1 MRALKS
7 EKVRGSMDNNK
18 STFTVEL
25 LQISDGFEITYSDTK
40 GWGIGHKT
48 FEKCDNMTEAI
59 NSYSNLV
66 QLIQI

>member
-1 MRALKS
+1 MRTLKS
-7 EKVRGSMDNNK
+7 EKFKGSMDGKK

-25 LQISDGFEITYSDTK
+25 LQNTYGFEVAYSDVK

-48 FEKCDNMTEAI
+48 FEQCDDMTEAI
-59 NSYSNLV
+59 QSYSNLV

>member
-1 MRALKS
+1 MRTLKS
-7 EKVRGSMDNNK
+7 EKFRGSMDGKK

-25 LQISDGFEITYSDTK
+25 LQNSDNFEIAYSDVK

-59 NSYSNLV
+59 ESYSNLV